1 MTDWADEI
9 EDEIFANA
17 PHESGTP
24 WTGDIA
30 AALRKAKADG
40 MREAAAMLDGD
51 GKWNCEPSCLADDLA
66 MGWAKSIR
74 ETASKL
80 SPT

>member
-40 MREAAAMLDGD
+40 MKE
-51 GKWNCEPSCLADDLA
+51 CADWVEQIYGPDLA
-66 MGWAKSIR
+66 NSFR